1 MASARAPLFTADPP
15 RNMLRESFV
24 ATSQRYQLFP
34 DVGKSGLF
42 SQFFEAPGLRAAM
55 LRAVL
60 RRVLQQRWPLSPPPW
75 PVEHCGNARLLSEVP
90 SRPLGCALAVPVSKK
105 RHRAPL
111 CQEAGAFAAARAGKL
126 R

>member
-55 LRAVL
+55 LRVRFFAVYFSSAGHY
-60 RRVLQQRWPLSPPPW
+60 P
-75 PVEHCGNARLLSEVP
+75 H
-90 SRPLGCALAVPVSKK
+90 PLGRSSTAVTRDYSPRSLLGRWGV
-105 RHRAPL
+105 L
-111 CQEAGAFAAARAGKL
+111 
-126 R
+126 